1 MRKHGNI
8 IQSNQAVCSGDA
20 LGVINDR
27 KQRGTAQTLA
37 AKVKGTGKQNRERQE
52 GCPDLDFGCRPQVLA
67 GAPGVLS
74 FPLPCSGTTHKMERM
89 VIILRGANFGFAQVV
104 HKLQVLMP
112 LNPHEKHRI

>member
-1 MRKHGNI
+1 MRKHGHI

-37 AKVKGTGKQNRERQE
+37 AKVKGTGKQNQERQE

-74 FPLPCSGTTHKMERM
+74 FPLPCSGTTHKMERHM
-89 VIILRGANFGFAQVV
+89 VPSPDSA
-104 HKLQVLMP
+104 
-112 LNPHEKHRI
+112 